1 MLSENKT
8 TKKQHCRLS
17 LSIHYSVIKA
27 QLKVT
32 QAITAAANPHGAERS
47 EVSPWNSSS
56 AGKES
61 WDISWQQVPIVKT
74 AKMQLKW
81 HCHVTDRRVACHLF
95 RFLFFFFII
104 ICKVNKNPLVG
115 NKRERCFIWK
125 KVRKANGSRIVAH
138 QLQEILQAEQS
149 IRARVTIITSYQA
162 SLPRKHG
169 CRIYVAQ
176 AAEPVK

>member
-8 TKKQHCRLS
+8 KQHCRLS
-17 LSIHYSVIKA
+17 LSIHYSVIEA
-27 QLKVT
+27 QLKAN
-32 QAITAAANPHGAERS
+32 QAITAATNLQGAERS

-61 WDISWQQVPIVKT
+61 WDISWHQVPLVKT
-74 AKMQLKW
+74 AKRQLKW

-95 RFLFFFFII
+95 LFLFFFIII

-125 KVRKANGSRIVAH
+125 KVRKANGSSIVAH
-138 QLQEILQAEQS
+138 QLQEILQAEKS
-149 IRARVTIITSYQA
+149 KGDHITSYQA